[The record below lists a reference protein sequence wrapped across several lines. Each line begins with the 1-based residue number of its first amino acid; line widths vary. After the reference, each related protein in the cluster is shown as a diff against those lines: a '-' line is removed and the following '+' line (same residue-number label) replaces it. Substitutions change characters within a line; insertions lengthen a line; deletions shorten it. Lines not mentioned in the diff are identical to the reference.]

1 MIEKSDASKKRV
13 PYTDHELATIAKYF
27 KNIKDSVTPSLKE
40 CRKFLASFPM
50 RNKYR
55 TELKTSSKADTLY
68 YLFFC
73 TYSLPFS
80 HL

>member
-13 PYTDHELATIAKYF
+13 PYTDNELASIAKYF

-50 RNKYR
+50 SQAEEQIQDRVKN
-55 TELKTSSKADTLY
+55 SSKAVIL
-68 YLFFC
+68 LAFLC
-73 TYSLPFS
+73 I
-80 HL
+80 